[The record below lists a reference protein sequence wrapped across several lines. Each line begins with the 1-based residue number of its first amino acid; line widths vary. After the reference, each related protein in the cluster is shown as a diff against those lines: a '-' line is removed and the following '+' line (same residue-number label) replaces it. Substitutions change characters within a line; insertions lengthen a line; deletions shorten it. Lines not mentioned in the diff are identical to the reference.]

1 MKINFFIAIIV
12 TFLCWI
18 IPAPSYAQGYGEDP
32 NSIDFAFN
40 PGNTFSYKPSFCQR
54 LSGVKRVI
62 LLEPSQKSEWDNY
75 VYGNYANYFRSLGL
89 SVKVVRTSDYQKTS
103 KYLYGAPVVWCN
115 FYGSTSDYCEEG
127 NALIVGLSYGTSP
140 GADDQLVLWATDV
153 PNQFNW
159 EVRMKGVPN
168 KGTKLVEKFKKVLC
182 SSYVYNSNW
191 AYSPKYIESTLNEQ
205 KLKGEYSKHGEVA
218 IYQGDNYRLGMY
230 QTDKDDL
237 FLIYLGGKDSNPD
250 WKIGDIKAWL
260 EKTSTPGVY
269 LATWWGKWKQ
279 TMKFTVIVTDG
290 MLKTY
295 DEDKEEDIYLQVF
308 PTANDRNVNK
318 GSVKANEWSGTGFAL
333 KDGYIVTNYHVIDG
347 ANSILVK
354 GIKGDFNYSYK
365 AIVVGTDKNNDLA
378 LLKISDST
386 FSGFGSIPYSIS
398 NVSSE
403 VGEDVYVLGYP
414 LTSTMG
420 DEIKL
425 TTGVISSKTG
435 FQGDVAL
442 YQISA
447 PIQPGNS
454 GGPLFDKK
462 GNIIGVVSAKH
473 AGAENV
479 GYAIKSMYLRNLI
492 ESSANSAIIP
502 NGNSASTLPL
512 TGKVKAEKNFIFM
525 ISCSNQANESYS
537 HSSSINNSESVTI
550 NNPSVASTTASRT
563 YITRVISNNSETVI
577 EFQGNN
583 NSITGYYTW
592 VSISPNSYIIANGQ
606 RYNLVKAEGIGVE
619 PTKTYFNNPNT
630 NYSFKLYFPPL
641 PQNTSTFDFIESQES
656 EWKFYG
662 VKIR

>member
-1 MKINFFIAIIV
+1 MLLLSWAMP
-12 TFLCWI
+12 TF
-18 IPAPSYAQGYGEDP
+18 SYAQGYGEDP

-40 PGNTFSYKPSFCQR
+40 PGKTFSYKPSFCQR
-54 LSGVKRVI
+54 LSGVKRII

-89 SVKVVRTSDYQKTS
+89 GVKVVRTSDYKKTS

-168 KGTKLVEKFKKVLC
+168 KGTKLIEKFRKALC
-182 SSYVYNSNW
+182 SSYTYNGNW

-205 KLKGEYSKHGEVA
+205 KLKGQFPEHREVA

-230 QTDKDDL
+230 QTDQEDL
-237 FLIYLGGKDSNPD
+237 FLVYLGGKDNNPD
-250 WKIGDIKAWL
+250 WKIGDIKALL
-260 EKTSTPGVY
+260 EKTSTPGIY

-279 TMKFTVIVTDG
+279 TMKFTVIVSEG

-308 PTANDRNVNK
+308 PSISDKNK
-318 GSVKANEWSGTGFAL
+318 SFGDASTNEWSGTGFAL

-347 ANSILVK
+347 ANTITIQGVK
-354 GIKGDFNYSYK
+354 GNFSISYNAK
-365 AIVVGTDKNNDLA
+365 VVGSDKINDLA
-378 LLKISDST
+378 LLKISDSS
-386 FSGFGSIPYSIS
+386 FSGFGSIPYTIS
-398 NVSSE
+398 NTTSE
-403 VGEDVYVLGYP
+403 VGEEVFVLGYP

-425 TTGVISSKTG
+425 TTGIISSKTG

-462 GNIIGVVSAKH
+462 GNVIGVVSAKH

-479 GYAIKSMYLRNLI
+479 GYAIKSLYLRNLI

-502 NGNSASTLPL
+502 TNNSVSTLPL
-512 TGKVKAEKNFIFM
+512 TGKVKAEKNYVFFIQ
-525 ISCSNQANESYS
+525 CSSQARDYAV
-537 HSSSINNSESVTI
+537 SSQYQSSNGKIHTVTI
-550 NNPSVASTTASRT
+550 QNPTITSSTASRT
-563 YITRVISNNSETVI
+563 HITKVVATETETIV
-577 EFQGNN
+577 EFKGNN
-583 NSITGYYTW
+583 NSMDGYYTW
-592 VSISPNSYIIANGQ
+592 VTISPYTYILANGK
-606 RYNLVKAEGIGVE
+606 RYTLKGAEGIGVD
-619 PTKTYFNNPNT
+619 PKKTYFNQPNT
-630 NYSFKLYFPPL
+630 DYSFKLIFPPM
-641 PQNTSTFDFIESQES
+641 PSNVTSFDLIESADS

-662 VKIR
+662 VRIR

>member
-1 MKINFFIAIIV
+1 MTLLIG
-12 TFLCWI
+12 L
-18 IPAPSYAQGYGEDP
+18 IPTSIYAQGYGEDP

-40 PGNTFSYKPSFCQR
+40 PGKTFSYKPSFCQR

-89 SVKVVRTSDYQKTS
+89 NVKVVRTSDYQKTS

-140 GADDQLVLWATDV
+140 GADDHLVLWATDV
-153 PNQFNW
+153 PNQFSW

-168 KGTKLVEKFKKVLC
+168 KGTKLVEKFKKILC
-182 SSYVYNSNW
+182 SSYAYNSNW
-191 AYSPKYIESTLNEQ
+191 AYSPQYIESTLNEQ
-205 KLKGEYSKHGEVA
+205 KLKGEYPEHREVA

-230 QTDKDDL
+230 HTDKDDL
-237 FLIYLGGKDSNPD
+237 FLIYLGGKDNNPD
-250 WKIGDIKAWL
+250 WKIGDIKALL

-279 TMKFTVIVTDG
+279 TMKFTIIVTDG

-295 DEDKEEDIYLQVF
+295 DEDKDEDIYLQVF
-308 PTANDRNVNK
+308 PTANDRNLNN
-318 GSVKANEWSGTGFAL
+318 GGVKTNEWSGTGFAL
-333 KDGYIVTNYHVIDG
+333 KDGYIVTNYHVIDE
-347 ANSILVK
+347 ANTILVK
-354 GIKGDFNYSYK
+354 GIKGDFNYSYN

-378 LLKISDST
+378 LLRISDSA
-386 FSGFGSIPYSIS
+386 FSGFGHTPYSIS
-398 NVSSE
+398 NGSSE

-454 GGPLFDKK
+454 GGPLFDNK

-492 ESSANSAIIP
+492 ESSANAAIIP
-502 NGNSASTLPL
+502 TSNSVSTLPL

-525 ISCSNQANESYS
+525 ISCSNQASNSNSYS
-537 HSSSINNSESVTI
+537 VPINNAGPVTV
-550 NNPSVASTTASRT
+550 NNPKVASTTANRT
-563 YITRVISNNSETVI
+563 YITKVIANNSETLI

-583 NSITGYYTW
+583 NSMSGYYTW
-592 VSISPNSYIIANGQ
+592 ISISPNSYIIANGQ
-606 RYNLVKAEGIGVE
+606 RYNLVRAEGIGVE

-641 PQNTSTFDFIESQES
+641 PQNTTTFDFIESLES

>member
-1 MKINFFIAIIV
+1 MRINYLITTVIALLILAMPTI
-12 TFLCWI
+12 
-18 IPAPSYAQGYGEDP
+18 SYAQGYGEDP

-40 PGNTFSYKPSFCQR
+40 PGKTFSQKPSFCQR

-89 SVKVVRTSDYQKTS
+89 GVKVIRTSDYQKTS

-159 EVRMKGVPN
+159 EVRIKGVPN
-168 KGTKLVEKFKKVLC
+168 KGAKLVEKFKKTLC
-182 SSYVYNSNW
+182 PSYTYNRNW
-191 AYSPKYIESTLNEQ
+191 SYSPQYIESTLNEQ
-205 KLKGEYSKHGEVA
+205 KLKGEYPAHSEVA

-230 QTDKDDL
+230 KTDQGDL
-237 FLIYLGGKDSNPD
+237 FLVYLGGKDSNPD
-250 WKIGDIKAWL
+250 WKMGDIKASL
-260 EKTSTPGVY
+260 EKTSTPGIY

-279 TMKFTVIVTDG
+279 TMKFTVIVSEG

-295 DEDKEEDIYLQVF
+295 DEDKDEDIYLQVF
-308 PTANDRNVNK
+308 PTISDGNK
-318 GSVKANEWSGTGFAL
+318 SIGIATTSKWSGTGFAL
-333 KDGYIVTNYHVIDG
+333 KDGYIVTNYHVIEG
-347 ANSILVK
+347 ANTITVQGVK
-354 GIKGDFNYSYK
+354 GNFSLSYN
-365 AIVVGTDKNNDLA
+365 AFVVGTDKINDLA
-378 LLKISDST
+378 LLKISDSS
-386 FSGFGSIPYSIS
+386 FSGFGFIPYSIS
-398 NVSSE
+398 NVTSE
-403 VGEDVYVLGYP
+403 VGEEVFVLGYP

-462 GNIIGVVSAKH
+462 GNVIGIVSAKH

-502 NGNSASTLPL
+502 TNNSVSTLPL
-512 TGKVKAEKNFIFM
+512 TGKVKAEKNFVFFIN
-525 ISCSNQANESYS
+525 CS
-537 HSSSINNSESVTI
+537 
-550 NNPSVASTTASRT
+550 
-563 YITRVISNNSETVI
+563 
-577 EFQGNN
+577 
-583 NSITGYYTW
+583 
-592 VSISPNSYIIANGQ
+592 
-606 RYNLVKAEGIGVE
+606 K
-619 PTKTYFNNPNT
+619 
-630 NYSFKLYFPPL
+630 
-641 PQNTSTFDFIESQES
+641 
-656 EWKFYG
+656 
-662 VKIR
+662 